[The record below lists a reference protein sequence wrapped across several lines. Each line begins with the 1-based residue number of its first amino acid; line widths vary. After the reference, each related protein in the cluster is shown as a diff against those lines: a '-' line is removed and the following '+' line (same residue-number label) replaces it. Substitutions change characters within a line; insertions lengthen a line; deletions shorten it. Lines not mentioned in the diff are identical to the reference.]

1 LSGRSTKPR
10 ASLTTRVLLV
20 LCVATIVPTVVVG
33 ALAIRNATHD
43 VEREVVRGNLALIR
57 SLGALLDARLQ
68 DTRRAIETAAG
79 WWAYDQVPAPEATV
93 DASPEGTIEAT
104 PEGTI
109 EATIE
114 ATPEGTID
122 ATIDATAGTVDSST
136 ERHLAR
142 MKREIPLIA
151 TVTIV
156 GPEGKRLHGDPVPA
170 DVDLG
175 RLTFGGYISDVV
187 FEDGRP
193 RVRVV
198 IQARNRTGELVGAFI
213 AGLDLAFVADT
224 LQMLVKESRL
234 GKGVELHVVDGEGR
248 PVARSGGAPSP
259 RGSQRAVA
267 GALASPGEGSVESGG
282 VIAVY
287 RNLASFQTE
296 RGVRWALILEQPTE
310 HAYALAK
317 KTMRDTIIT
326 GLVVITLS
334 LIVGMFLAARLT
346 RPLRHLAQR
355 ADAVAG
361 DGDPEDAPPAP
372 VDAPGEIGALA
383 MRFEDMARRVS
394 EREKLQSALARG
406 DRLASVGTMAASVA
420 HEINNPLTTVLG
432 YAKLLLENKSA
443 EHPDRTGLELIAEEA
458 ARMKSIVGNLL
469 DYSRSERAPRTAE
482 SARADVNA
490 TLRHTADLLVPQLR
504 GMGVRLDMDLADD
517 LPECAA
523 DVHALQQVFVNLVQN
538 AAQAMPGGGT
548 VTIDSRRAP
557 GNVAV
562 QVCVTDQGEGI
573 AKQDRHRVFEPFF
586 TTKEAGTGTGLGL
599 AVCKHLITSA
609 GGTIDVSDGPE
620 GQGARFRVVIPAA

>member
-1 LSGRSTKPR
+1 MKPR

-20 LCVATIVPTVVVG
+20 LCVATIVPTAVVG
-33 ALAIRNATHD
+33 SLAIRHAFNE

-68 DTRRAIETAAG
+68 DTRRAVEVAAG
-79 WWAYDQVPAPEATV
+79 WWAHDQVPAPESAV
-93 DASPEGTIEAT
+93 DATPDATMGAMTGAMTGAT
-104 PEGTI
+104 PWASAGEPQG
-109 EATIE
+109 AR
-114 ATPEGTID
+114 D
-122 ATIDATAGTVDSST
+122 AT

-151 TVTIV
+151 TLTIV
-156 GPEGKRLHGDPVPA
+156 GPEGKGLIGDPVPA

-175 RLTFGGYISDVV
+175 RLTSGGYISDIV

-193 RVRVV
+193 RVRLVT
-198 IQARNRTGELVGAFI
+198 QARNRTGELVGAFI

-224 LQMLVKESRL
+224 LRMLVEESRL
-234 GKGVELHVVDGEGR
+234 GKGATLGVVDGEGR
-248 PVARSGGAPSP
+248 PVARSDGASMDSA
-259 RGSQRAVA
+259 RLLREGVVA
-267 GALASPGEGSVESGG
+267 QALRSPGEGSLETEG

-287 RNLASFQTE
+287 RNIASYQTE
-296 RGVRWALILEQPTE
+296 PGVRWALILEQPTE
-310 HAYALAK
+310 HAYALARR
-317 KTMRDTIIT
+317 TMRDTIIT
-326 GLVVITLS
+326 GLAVITLA

-361 DGDPEDAPPAP
+361 EGDPEKTPPAP

-383 MRFEDMARRVS
+383 MRIEEMARRVS
-394 EREKLQSALARG
+394 EREKLQAALARG
-406 DRLASVGTMAASVA
+406 DRLASMGTMAASVA

-432 YAKLLLENKSA
+432 HATLLLENKSA
-443 EHPDRTGLELIAEEA
+443 EHPDSAGLELIAGEA
-458 ARMKSIVGNLL
+458 ARMKSTVGALL
-469 DYSRSERAPRTAE
+469 DYSRGQRAPRPAD
-482 SARADVNA
+482 SARADVNT

-504 GMGVRLDMDLADD
+504 RRGVRLDMDLAGD
-517 LPECAA
+517 LPVCAA

-548 VTIDSRRAP
+548 VTIESRRAP

-562 QVCVTDQGEGI
+562 QVSVTDQGQGI
-573 AKQDRHRVFEPFF
+573 ARNDRARIFEPFF
-586 TTKEAGTGTGLGL
+586 TTKEAGAGTGLGL

-609 GGTIDVSDGPE
+609 GGTIEVIDAPD
-620 GQGARFRVVIPAA
+620 GQGARFRVIIPAA

>member
-1 LSGRSTKPR
+1 MKPR
-10 ASLTTRVLLV
+10 ASLTTRVLAV
-20 LCVATIVPTVVVG
+20 LCVATIVPTAVVG
-33 ALAIRNATHD
+33 SLAIRNAFDD

-68 DTRRAIETAAG
+68 DTRRAVEAVAG
-79 WWAYDQVPAPEATV
+79 WWAYDQVPAPESGV
-93 DASPEGTIEAT
+93 DATPGAVTGAT
-104 PEGTI
+104 PGPGASEPHPAQG
-109 EATIE
+109 A
-114 ATPEGTID
+114 
-122 ATIDATAGTVDSST
+122 T

-151 TVTIV
+151 TLTIV
-156 GPEGKRLHGDPVPA
+156 GPEGKRLFGDPVPA

-175 RLTFGGYISDVV
+175 RLTFGGYISDIV

-198 IQARNRTGELVGAFI
+198 TQARNRTGELVGAFI

-224 LQMLVKESRL
+224 LRMLVEESRL
-234 GKGVELHVVDGEGR
+234 GKGAILCVVDGEGR
-248 PVARSGGAPSP
+248 PVARSDGAAMAGTSLP
-259 RGSQRAVA
+259 GQGVVA
-267 GALASPGEGSVESGG
+267 QALRSPGEGSLETGG

-287 RNLASFQTE
+287 RNLASYQTE

-310 HAYALAK
+310 HAHALARR
-317 KTMRDTIIT
+317 TMRDTIIT
-326 GLVVITLS
+326 GLAVITLS

-346 RPLRHLAQR
+346 RPLRHLAER

-361 DGDPEDAPPAP
+361 DGDPETMPPAP

-383 MRFEDMARRVS
+383 MRFEEMARRVS
-394 EREKLQSALARG
+394 EREKLQAALARG

-432 YAKLLLENKSA
+432 YAKLLLENKGA

-458 ARMKSIVGNLL
+458 ARMKGIVGTLL
-469 DYSRSERAPRTAE
+469 DYSRSERAPRPADA
-482 SARADVNA
+482 ARADVNT

-504 GMGVRLDMDLADD
+504 RTGVRLDMDLASD
-517 LPECAA
+517 LPLCAV
-523 DVHALQQVFVNLVQN
+523 DMHALQQVFVNLVQN

-548 VTIDSRRAP
+548 VTIESRRAP

-562 QVCVTDQGEGI
+562 QVSVTDQGQGI
-573 AKQDRHRVFEPFF
+573 AKDDRARIFEPFF
-586 TTKEAGTGTGLGL
+586 TTKDAGTGTGLGL

-609 GGTIDVSDGPE
+609 GGTIDVVDAPD
-620 GQGARFRVVIPAA
+620 GQGARFRVVIPAV